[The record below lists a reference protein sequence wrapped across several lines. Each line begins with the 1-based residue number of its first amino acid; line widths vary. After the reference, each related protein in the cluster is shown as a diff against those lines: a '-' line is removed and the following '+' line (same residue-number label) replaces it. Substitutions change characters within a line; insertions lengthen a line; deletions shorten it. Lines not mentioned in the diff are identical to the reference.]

1 MTVFQN
7 VRQTKVFLTALFWK
21 RGIVM
26 GRLYAYMR
34 ISTKEEKGKQRFT
47 RQEQAIDRW
56 SRENHV
62 IISER
67 RIYKD
72 DASGKSFDRKAWKE
86 LESDVQAGDTIVFKD
101 ICRFTREYE
110 NGFRKY
116 MELMERGI
124 RLIFLDNPVLS
135 TDYIRAMINIANG
148 QENRIAQRSL
158 KNTVELLL
166 LVELDRAEKEREI
179 TVQRIRDG
187 IAASPKKSGR
197 PVGKLDKMSDELRG
211 DIKKYLSNRSIR
223 QVDLMKKYHISRN
236 TIRKYIGIVAA
247 EEK

>member
-1 MTVFQN
+1 
-7 VRQTKVFLTALFWK
+7 
-21 RGIVM
+21 
-26 GRLYAYMR
+26 
-34 ISTKEEKGKQRFT
+34 
-47 RQEQAIDRW
+47 
-56 SRENHV
+56 
-62 IISER
+62 
-67 RIYKD
+67 
-72 DASGKSFDRKAWKE
+72 
-86 LESDVQAGDTIVFKD
+86 
-101 ICRFTREYE
+101 
-110 NGFRKY
+110 
-116 MELMERGI
+116 MELMGRGI

-187 IAASPKKSGR
+187 IAASPKELGR

-223 QVDLMKKYHISRN
+223 QVDLMKKYGISRN
-236 TIRKYIGIVAA
+236 TMKKYIGICSGRGKIVSIYFEIQSRAMRGFRA
-247 EEK
+247 CSRSVRTN